1 MNHMTAPNMGNRRYP
16 SSKRKKGS
24 LRVLKF
30 RCIILIAIV
39 ILMMTIRLYTV
50 STQRVMV
57 MDEYDQVINH
67 KVSSSSQS
75 PSLVHATENN
85 KSSSSFNA
93 FQEAKVEQTNVTLRE
108 TQNDWATAVMKSFR
122 DEVSNLGD
130 SSYENLIIPH
140 PDLSNYSIEN
150 SLGRG
155 DKKQLAIIHIG
166 PQKTGTTVR
175 TRCIYNFDE

>member
-1 MNHMTAPNMGNRRYP
+1 MGNRRNP
-16 SSKRKKGS
+16 
-24 LRVLKF
+24 VFTF

-39 ILMMTIRLYTV
+39 FLILTIRLYEYAA
-50 STQRVMV
+50 STQHVMV
-57 MDEYDQVINH
+57 MDEYDQAMNH
-67 KVSSSSQS
+67 NVSSSSQS
-75 PSLVHATENN
+75 PSLVHATENH

-122 DEVSNLGD
+122 DEFSNLGN

-175 TRCIYNFDE
+175 TRCIYNFDERTN

>member
-30 RCIILIAIV
+30 RCIILTAIV

-75 PSLVHATENN
+75 PSLVHATENH

-108 TQNDWATAVMKSFR
+108 TQKNWATAVMKSFR
-122 DEVSNLGD
+122 DEFSNLGD